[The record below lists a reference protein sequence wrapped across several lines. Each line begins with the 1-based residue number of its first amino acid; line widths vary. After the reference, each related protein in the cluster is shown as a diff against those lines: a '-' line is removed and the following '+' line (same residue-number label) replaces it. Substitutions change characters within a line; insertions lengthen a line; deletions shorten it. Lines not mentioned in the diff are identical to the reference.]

1 MALKSDKPHSAS
13 KSTTSKSPKNIVE
26 VDQLKADSA
35 LSKKPVRRGIQ
46 SIEIGFSILEVLRQA
61 NGPLPLRSIAHKCNM
76 AVANV
81 HNYMVSFQNV
91 GVVMQEPDTGFY
103 GLGNYAISL
112 GIAALQQFDVQKV
125 ARPLMAELGAMTGY
139 SVFLG
144 VWGNKGPTIVYR
156 VECAK
161 NPPLMEMRVGSVL
174 PLLNSALGRNFLSH
188 LPEQMVASMIK
199 EELVRQK
206 TNPELILGAD
216 APRSIDQVR
225 AMIAEVRE
233 NGFSRCVD
241 SLVPGYTAMSAP
253 VYDQFGGII
262 AGLTIMGPNASIQDG
277 STDRTI
283 LLLKEHTALISKAA
297 GWQGRPALK
306 SHAKPS

>member
-1 MALKSDKPHSAS
+1 
-13 KSTTSKSPKNIVE
+13 
-26 VDQLKADSA
+26 
-35 LSKKPVRRGIQ
+35 
-46 SIEIGFSILEVLRQA
+46 
-61 NGPLPLRSIAHKCNM
+61 
-76 AVANV
+76 
-81 HNYMVSFQNV
+81 
-91 GVVMQEPDTGFY
+91 
-103 GLGNYAISL
+103 
-112 GIAALQQFDVQKV
+112 
-125 ARPLMAELGAMTGY
+125 
-139 SVFLG
+139 
-144 VWGNKGPTIVYR
+144 
-156 VECAK
+156 
-161 NPPLMEMRVGSVL
+161 
-174 PLLNSALGRNFLSH
+174 
-188 LPEQMVASMIK
+188 MIK
-199 EELVRQK
+199 EELARQK

-297 GWQGRPALK
+297 GWQGRPALV
-306 SHAKPS
+306 SHVKPS